1 MNGQVPEGLILASLD
16 DGEDF
21 ELSQQFTIGRHHDND
36 LTLIGTDLL
45 DHHARGQLDERGIH
59 LIPLNNSSFQVNGL
73 EVAEPWRLVPDDI
86 LKIGSLRFEVTD
98 LAAAPK
104 DALDWTVHYKGEEVE
119 IQSGVTIGRG
129 SSAGISFNNAHISR
143 EHARLFVSTGN
154 LWLLDLNS
162 ANGTFVNGKRLRGGC
177 RLFHGDELSFD
188 QLAMQV
194 IGHGQDLTPARKR
207 KPADLVAPLPLD
219 PGALDP
225 MPGTIEMQAIQLP
238 DEMQNRQPESPGCY
252 LIGQAPP
259 VSGAV
264 FALRFG
270 TTAIGREGSADIN
283 IDEPSVSARHAEI
296 TYRADGVAIANL
308 FSTNGTRV
316 NGQAVDSVVLEDGDL
331 ITVGNVSFLLRETLA
346 ADAPVQAS
354 GWIERLL
361 RRSKLLFHRFLVQPL
376 LQSISKR
383 LVHRQGPKQL

>member
-1 MNGQVPEGLILASLD
+1 MNGQVPEGLIFASLD

-21 ELSQQFTIGRHHDND
+21 ELSQQFTIGRHQDND

-45 DHHARGQLDERGIH
+45 DHHARGQLDERGIQI
-59 LIPLNNSSFQVNGL
+59 IPLNSSSLQVNGL
-73 EVAEPWRLVPDDI
+73 EVSEPWRLVPDDI
-86 LKIGSLRFEVTD
+86 LQLGSQRLEVTD

-104 DALDWTVHYKGEEVE
+104 DSLDWTVHYKGEEVE
-119 IQSGVTIGRG
+119 IEGDVTIGRG

-194 IGHGQDLTPARKR
+194 IGHGKDLTSARKR

-219 PGALDP
+219 PSALDP

-238 DEMQNRQPESPGCY
+238 EAMQNREPTSPGCY

-259 VSGAV
+259 VSGSV

-270 TTAIGREGSADIN
+270 TTAIGRENSADIN

-316 NGQAVDSVVLEDGDL
+316 NGESVDSEVLEDGDL
-331 ITVGNVSFLLRETLA
+331 VTVGNVSFLVRETLA
-346 ADAPVQAS
+346 ANASVQKS

-361 RRSKLLFHRFLVQPL
+361 LQSKLLVNR
-376 LQSISKR
+376 LQLNR
-383 LVHRQGPKQL
+383 LFHRQGPKQL

>member
-1 MNGQVPEGLILASLD
+1 MNGQVPEGLIFVSLD

-21 ELSQQFTIGRHHDND
+21 ALSQRFSIGRHQSND

-45 DHHARGQLDERGIH
+45 DHHARGQLDERGIQI
-59 LIPLNNSSFQVNGL
+59 IPLNNSSLEVNGL
-73 EVAEPWRLVPDDI
+73 MVSEPWRLVPDDVF
-86 LKIGSLRFEVTD
+86 KVGSQRFAVTD
-98 LAAAPK
+98 NAEAPK
-104 DALDWTVHYKGEEVE
+104 ESLDWAVHYKGEEVE
-119 IQSGVTIGRG
+119 IQGDVTIGRG

-162 ANGTFVNGKRLRGGC
+162 ANGTFVNGKRLHGGC

-194 IGHGQDLTPARKR
+194 VGEGQDLMSERKR
-207 KPADLVAPLPLD
+207 EPAALAAPLPMD

-225 MPGTIEMQAIQLP
+225 MPGTVEMQAIELP
-238 DEMQNRQPESPGCY
+238 EEIKNRHPESPGCY

-259 VSGAV
+259 VSGSV

-296 TYRADGVAIANL
+296 TYRADRVAIANL

-316 NGQAVDSVVLEDGDL
+316 NGQAIDNVVLADGDL

-346 ADAPVQAS
+346 SEAPVKKS

-361 RRSKLLFHRFLVQPL
+361 GQSKFPFSRRFHRLFHRLFHW
-376 LQSISKR
+376 QS
-383 LVHRQGPKQL
+383 PKQL

>member
-1 MNGQVPEGLILASLD
+1 MNGQVPEGLTLVSLEG
-16 DGEDF
+16 GEDF
-21 ELSQQFTIGRHHDND
+21 ALSQQFSIGRHQDND
-36 LTLIGTDLL
+36 LPVDCNNLYDF
-45 DHHARGQLDERGIH
+45 HARGQLDERGIQ
-59 LIPLNNSSFQVNGL
+59 LTPLNGGSFDVNGV
-73 EVAEPWRLVPDDI
+73 EVSEPWRLVPTDA
-86 LKIGSLRFEVTD
+86 LKLGSKRFEIKD
-98 LAAAPK
+98 LAAAPIEP
-104 DALDWTVHYKGEEVE
+104 LEWTVHYKGEEVE
-119 IQSGVTIGRG
+119 IQGSVTIGRG

-143 EHARLFVSTGN
+143 EHARLFVSQGN

-207 KPADLVAPLPLD
+207 QPADLVAPLPLD

-238 DEMQNRQPESPGCY
+238 EEMLNRHPESPGCY

-259 VSGAV
+259 VSGSV

-316 NGQAVDSVVLEDGDL
+316 NGEAVNNVLLADGDL

-346 ADAPVQAS
+346 IQPNRKTT
-354 GWIERLL
+354 GWFERLL
-361 RRSKLLFHRFLVQPL
+361 HQTKQFFN
-376 LQSISKR
+376 
-383 LVHRQGPKQL
+383 RQRPKQL

>member
-16 DGEDF
+16 GGEDF
-21 ELSQQFTIGRHHDND
+21 ELSQQFTIGHHPDND
-36 LTLIGTDLL
+36 FTVTGDKIL
-45 DHHARGQLDERGIH
+45 DYHARGQLDERGIQ
-59 LIPLNNSSFQVNGL
+59 IVPLNNQSIEINGL
-73 EVAEPWRLVPDDI
+73 LVAEAWRVVPDDA
-86 LKIGSLRFEVTD
+86 LTIGTRRFEVAD
-98 LAAAPK
+98 LGITPK

-119 IQSGVTIGRG
+119 VQGALTIGRG

-143 EHARLFVSTGN
+143 EHARLFVSSGN

-162 ANGTFVNGKRLRGGC
+162 ANGTFVNGKRLHGGC

-194 IGHGQDLTPARKR
+194 IGQGQDVTTAHKR
-207 KPADLVAPLPLD
+207 EPADLVAPAPLD

-238 DEMQNRQPESPGCY
+238 EEMQNRAPGAPGCY

-296 TYRADGVAIANL
+296 TYRADGAAIANL

-316 NGQAVDSVVLEDGDL
+316 NGEAVDSVMLADGDL
-331 ITVGNVSFLLRETLA
+331 ISVGNVSFLVRETLA
-346 ADAPVQAS
+346 DVSTSEQPR
-354 GWIERLL
+354 WFERLV
-361 RRSKLLFHRFLVQPL
+361 RQAKLLFN
-376 LQSISKR
+376 
-383 LVHRQGPKQL
+383 RQRPKQL

>member
-16 DGEDF
+16 GGEDF
-21 ELSQQFTIGRHHDND
+21 ELSQQFTIGHHPDND
-36 LTLIGTDLL
+36 FTVTGDKIL
-45 DHHARGQLDERGIH
+45 DYHARGQLDERGIQ
-59 LIPLNNSSFQVNGL
+59 IVPLNNQSIEINGL
-73 EVAEPWRLVPDDI
+73 LVAEAWRVVPDDA
-86 LKIGSLRFEVTD
+86 LTIGARRFEVAD
-98 LAAAPK
+98 LGITPK

-119 IQSGVTIGRG
+119 VQGALTIGRG

-143 EHARLFVSTGN
+143 EHARLFVSSGN

-162 ANGTFVNGKRLRGGC
+162 ANGTFVNGKRLHGGC

-194 IGHGQDLTPARKR
+194 IGHGQDVTTARKR
-207 KPADLVAPLPLD
+207 EPADLVAPAPLD

-238 DEMQNRQPESPGCY
+238 EEMQNRAPGAPGCY

-296 TYRADGVAIANL
+296 TYRADGAAIANL

-316 NGQAVDSVVLEDGDL
+316 NGEAVDSVMLADGDL
-331 ITVGNVSFLLRETLA
+331 ISVGNVSFLVRETLA
-346 ADAPVQAS
+346 DVSTSEQPR
-354 GWIERLL
+354 WFERLV
-361 RRSKLLFHRFLVQPL
+361 RQAKLLFN
-376 LQSISKR
+376 
-383 LVHRQGPKQL
+383 RQRPKQL